1 MLGGSDPSPPISVW
15 GSVELRVPP
24 CRGAL
29 GTGGLGESRLTS
41 LVLPQLMS
49 CGLDFTG
56 EVQGLL
62 QILLLLCEAQ
72 QGTPQNNTPL
82 ESQLCL
88 ISWQKQHLKKISSA
102 NIN

>member
-1 MLGGSDPSPPISVW
+1 M
-15 GSVELRVPP
+15 
-24 CRGAL
+24 
-29 GTGGLGESRLTS
+29 GESWQSS
-41 LVLPQLMS
+41 LMLPQLMS

-72 QGTPQNNTPL
+72 QGTPQSNMPL

-88 ISWQKQHLKKISSA
+88 VSWQKQHLKKKLSA